1 MESLLADVR
10 QSLRIM
16 RKNRAFTGIAVA
28 ALALGIGANT
38 GIFSVIDKVLLK
50 PLPYPEPDCLMKIG
64 RKYPQGVGYSQHP
77 LLRNKE

>member
-10 QSLRIM
+10 QSLRMM

-38 GIFSVIDKVLLK
+38 GIFSVIDQVLLK
-50 PLPYPEPDCLMKIG
+50 PAPRSGDDQFAARRRSPS
-64 RKYPQGVGYSQHP
+64 R
-77 LLRNKE
+77 LRSG